1 MSSGLAN
8 ARASSWLL
16 AAGILAFTVADAQ
29 EPTPAPAEQDP
40 GFEEQVRQT
49 ASTLR
54 CPVCLNLSIEDS
66 PNQLAQEMKQIVRER
81 LAGGE
86 SPDEVRAYFVDK
98 YGEWILLTPKP
109 QGINLALWLLPAL
122 GLLAGAGVV
131 WVAVRRWVGPPEVGR
146 SDSP

>member
-8 ARASSWLL
+8 ARASAWLL
-16 AAGILAFTVADAQ
+16 AAAVMALRLAHAQ

-40 GFEEQVRQT
+40 VFEEQVRQT

-131 WVAVRRWVGPPEVGR
+131 WVAVRRWVGPPEGGR